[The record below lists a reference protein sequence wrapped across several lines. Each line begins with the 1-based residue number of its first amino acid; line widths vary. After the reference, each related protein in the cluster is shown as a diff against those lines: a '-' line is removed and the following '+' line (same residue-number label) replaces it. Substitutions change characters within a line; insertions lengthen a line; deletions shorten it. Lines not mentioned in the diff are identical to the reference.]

1 MKGYAILKEKDNLK
15 LLCFRSGFFIKK
27 ELSYNK
33 NFIGENINEYIKKE
47 LDIPNINLKIDEKE
61 KYEFYE
67 LELKELP
74 LYLDKIFSILRHF
87 VEGILITY
95 KLD

>member
-1 MKGYAILKEKDNLK
+1 MKGYAILTEKDNLK
-15 LLCFRSGFFIKK
+15 LLCFRSGFF
-27 ELSYNK
+27 
-33 NFIGENINEYIKKE
+33 IKKE

-74 LYLDKIFSILRHF
+74 LYLNKIFSVLRRF
-87 VEGILITY
+87 IEGILITY